1 MRVIIKR
8 FLYFTGTVFFIT
20 GQLGIWYNTDDAV
33 PYLLS
38 SIVMIL
44 IAMYL
49 KDDNK

>member
-1 MRVIIKR
+1 MRVIQSLTYIIGTLF
-8 FLYFTGTVFFIT
+8 FLM
-20 GQLGIWYNTDDAV
+20 GQISIWYNTDAAV